1 VFQNTD
7 KLFGYWVD
15 LGNPLFA
22 NTGEGRESRRS
33 LQSIFRME
41 GASGPSPAECES
53 FIAEMLEKMAFP
65 GFRLDR
71 DDLFFALRLALREQL
86 TLFPTH
92 VGMIRTSRG
101 SGAWRWPFPHARGDD
116 PGWRSYQQSLRDF
129 SPRTWG

>member
-1 VFQNTD
+1 MFQNTD

-33 LQSIFRME
+33 LLSIFRME

-86 TLFPTH
+86 TC
-92 VGMIRTSRG
+92 GG
-101 SGAWRWPFPHARGDD
+101 
-116 PGWRSYQQSLRDF
+116 
-129 SPRTWG
+129 